1 MAKDTASIASPAADQ
16 SLAAYLT
23 AIRGSLGMT
32 LRDVEK
38 ATEKRVSN
46 AYLSQVENDKIAR
59 PSPNVLHA
67 LAGVYRVSYEVLMEK
82 AGYLPASAVA
92 DGGVLRSASK
102 KSNRPR
108 QNAFATQDLTQDEE
122 QELLEYLAFV
132 RSRRGTNAKTE

>member
-1 MAKDTASIASPAADQ
+1 MAKDKAATASPAADQ
-16 SLAAYLT
+16 SLSAYLT
-23 AIRGSLGMT
+23 AVRGSLGMT

-38 ATEKRVSN
+38 ATDKRVSN

-67 LAGVYRVSYEVLMEK
+67 LAGVYKVSYEVLMEK

-92 DGGVLRSASK
+92 GGGVLRSASK
-102 KSNRPR
+102 SSNHSRP
-108 QNAFATQDLTQDEE
+108 NAFATQELTPEEE

-132 RSRRGTNAKTE
+132 RSRRGTSTNQG